1 MPKRYLRVTAKA
13 LTAPTTRPVTTAP
26 RVSISPQAGV
36 MATMPATADETTP
49 IVLTLPV
56 RHFSARGQV
65 TMAPAAPSWV
75 LMKAAAALP
84 WSVSAEPELNP
95 NQPDQRRP
103 APTTTSGML
112 LGRSSRRAKSRGA
125 LSTRATARPAT
136 PELSST
142 GSPPAKS
149 RAPRCLTIHPSSK
162 TQCASGT

>member
-1 MPKRYLRVTAKA
+1 LSVIAKA
-13 LTAPTTRPVTTAP
+13 QTAPTTRPVTTAP

-49 IVLTLPV
+49 MVVTLPV
-56 RHFSARGQV
+56 RHFSTSGQV

-75 LMKAAAALP
+75 LMNAAAAVP
-84 WSVSAEPELNP
+84 WSLSAEPELKP
-95 NQPDQRRP
+95 NQPNQRSP
-103 APTTTSGML
+103 APITTSGML

-125 LSTRATARPAT
+125 RRTSATARPAT

-149 RAPRCLTIHPSSK
+149 RAPRCLTIQPSWSN
-162 TQCASGT
+162 TQWASGT